1 MVNDCRRREKRWTKI
16 RFLLFSTDAAQRF
29 HRRTCAR
36 GELHK
41 LRESGSARRSSFCGF
56 FTRPKGQTRLLVKCM
71 IFTQMFTHRLLLFF
85 INIPL
90 SPSRALNKFL
100 RSTYK
105 FFDKLFFIDCPRC
118 FYIKLIFLCM
128 ESNQGLA
135 HASPSQWAQK
145 ISQQ

>member
-1 MVNDCRRREKRWTKI
+1 MTAEGEKSVGRKYV
-16 RFLLFSTDAAQRF
+16 FFSSQPTPLNGFIVEHVRA
-29 HRRTCAR
+29 
-36 GELHK
+36 ENYISW
-41 LRESGSARRSSFCGF
+41 ESGSARRSSFCGF

-105 FFDKLFFIDCPRC
+105 FFEKLFFIDCPRC